1 MPILEGT
8 EVTKYFGGLA
18 AVSHVDF
25 HVEQGEIF
33 GLIGP
38 NGAGKST
45 LFNLISAALTP
56 KPGIIKFKGVDITGI
71 KPNRICRMGLARTFQ
86 NVKIF
91 SNMSVLDNVLMG
103 SFFGSSAKIAAS
115 RARQE
120 AEETLAFVGLSGVKE
135 SPSADLTLSN
145 QKRLEVARALATKP
159 DVLMLDE
166 MMEGLNQSEVSQSMD
181 LVTRIR
187 NEKGVTV
194 IMIEHVMK
202 AIMNMCDRIMVLHHG
217 AKIADGTPREIV
229 ADETVMKVYLGDHAR
244 AVC

>member
-1 MPILEGT
+1 MPILEGKA
-8 EVTKYFGGLA
+8 VTKHFGGLA
-18 AVSHVDF
+18 AVSKVDF
-25 HVEQGEIF
+25 HVNQGEIL

-56 KPGIIKFKGVDITGI
+56 NPGKITFKGVDITGI

-91 SNMSVLDNVLMG
+91 KNLSVRDNVLMG
-103 SFFGSSAKIAAS
+103 SLFGLSSKISAGQAN
-115 RARQE
+115 RE
-120 AEETLAFVGLSGVKE
+120 VEEILAFVGLSAVRLN
-135 SPSADLTLSN
+135 PATDLTLAN

-159 DVLMLDE
+159 EVLMLDE
-166 MMEGLNQSEVSQSMD
+166 MMEGLNQSEVSQAMD
-181 LVTRIR
+181 LVTHIR
-187 NEKGVTV
+187 NKGVTV

-202 AIMNMCDRIMVLHHG
+202 AIMCVCDRIMVLHHG
-217 AKIADGTPREIV
+217 AKIADGTPQEIV
-229 ADETVMKVYLGDHAR
+229 TDETVMKVYLGDQAR